1 MVRKMLYMTERE
13 DGGHTV
19 STVRPESGKGY
30 KVRWRLIADE
40 GRAITDGERVTRVAD
55 VVHRKDCGAWMD
67 CDLPEEEDVKK
78 FMKKELK
85 RARTE
90 AEAREAAE
98 MDKAL
103 EGLDIPEGVVF
114 MDPDILA
121 MDETDEDDSETDED
135 DPGADEESGSTE
147 EDESDG
153 D

>member
-40 GRAITDGERVTRVAD
+40 GRGITDGERVTRVAD
-55 VVHRKDCGAWMD
+55 IAHRKDCGAWID
-67 CDLPEEEDVKK
+67 CDLPEEEDVTK

-85 RARTE
+85 RARAE
-90 AEAREAAE
+90 AEAAEAEA
-98 MDKAL
+98 MDRAL
-103 EGLDIPEGVVF
+103 DGLDIPEGIVF
-114 MDPDILA
+114 IDPDADASTEI
-121 MDETDEDDSETDED
+121 EEED
-135 DPGADEESGSTE
+135 ADEPSPEK
-147 EDESDG
+147 EDEIND

>member
-40 GRAITDGERVTRVAD
+40 GRGITDGERVTRVAD
-55 VVHRKDCGAWMD
+55 VAHRKDCVAWKD
-67 CDLPEEEDVKK
+67 CDLPEEEDVNKL
-78 FMKKELK
+78 MKKELK
-85 RARTE
+85 RAREE
-90 AEAREAAE
+90 AETMEAQM

-103 EGLDIPEGVVF
+103 EGLDVPEGVVF
-114 MDPDILA
+114 MDPDA
-121 MDETDEDDSETDED
+121 DATTETDEDDS
-135 DPGADEESGSTE
+135 GADQESVSIE
-147 EDESDG
+147 EDKAND

>member
-40 GRAITDGERVTRVAD
+40 GRAVTDGERVTRVAD
-55 VVHRKDCGAWMD
+55 VTHRKDCGAWKD

-85 RARTE
+85 RAREE
-90 AEAREAAE
+90 AEAAEAEA
-98 MDKAL
+98 MDRAL
-103 EGLDIPEGVVF
+103 DGLDVPEGFVF
-114 MDPDILA
+114 IDPDADASTEI
-121 MDETDEDDSETDED
+121 EEED
-135 DPGADEESGSTE
+135 ADEPSPEK
-147 EDESDG
+147 EDEID
-153 D
+153 DD